1 MKKIL
6 GILITCALI
15 PMAALADG
23 GNKYGGENRG
33 KPVMPATSNALWQK
47 ECGSCHMAYPPGL
60 LPAASWTKLMSSL
73 DKHFGD
79 DASLTAAETKEIT
92 AFLVANPSNR
102 WSASTAPLR
111 MTESQWFKAKHDS
124 REISPAVWKRPAIK
138 SPANCEACHQGA
150 AKGDFNE
157 RQIKIPK

>member
-1 MKKIL
+1 
-6 GILITCALI
+6 
-15 PMAALADG
+15 
-23 GNKYGGENRG
+23 
-33 KPVMPATSNALWQK
+33 
-47 ECGSCHMAYPPGL
+47 
-60 LPAASWTKLMSSL
+60 MSTL

-79 DASLTAAETKEIT
+79 DASLRAAETKEIT

-102 WSASTAPLR
+102 WSASTTPLR

-138 SPANCEACHQGA
+138 SPANCEACHPAA

-157 RQIKIPK
+157 HQIKIPK